1 MKKAFYLGV
10 FLFVSF
16 TSFSQADSSKVEQY
30 CQLIATPKLLSNKVT
45 IEVDFGEERS
55 FWRDNRLKTYE
66 GTFRKFNSIIDAL
79 NFMGKQGWIFINA
92 YPVQYNQTEIYHF
105 GFKKL
110 FSKKELEDLGQ

>member
-10 FLFVSF
+10 FLFVSL
-16 TSFSQADSSKVEQY
+16 TSFSQTDTSRIEQY
-30 CQLIATPKLLSNKVT
+30 CQLIATPKILSNKVT
-45 IEVDFGEERS
+45 IEIDFGEERS
-55 FWRDNRLKTYE
+55 FWRGNRLKTFV
-66 GTFRKFNSIIDAL
+66 GTFGKFNSIIDAL

-110 FSKKELEDLGQ
+110 FSKSELEDLR